1 MELKK
6 NPKYD
11 LQKQSGMLLNLG
23 LSISLLLV
31 IVAFEWR
38 SYDDQGLLDLGQV
51 EDDFE
56 DIMEIPPTEQ
66 PPPPPPK
73 VQLPEIVEVPDEEE
87 IEEEIEVELD
97 VEVTEETVVEDI
109 VFEEAPE
116 EEEVDEVF
124 TIVED
129 QPQFPGGMPAFY
141 KFVSDKMKY
150 PAQARRM
157 GIEGRVFVQF
167 VVDKDGSVTE
177 VKAVKGIGAGCD
189 EEAERVLRS
198 SPKFKA
204 GKQRGRPV
212 KVRMVLPIIFKLNN

>member
-6 NPKYD
+6 NPQAD
-11 LQKQSGMLLNLG
+11 LSKKAGMFLNLG
-23 LSISLLLV
+23 LTLSLALT
-31 IVAFEWR
+31 IAAFEYR
-38 SYDDQGLLDLGQV
+38 SYDDSGLVDLGQV

-56 DIMEIPPTEQ
+56 DIMEIPPTQQ

-97 VEVTEETVVEDI
+97 VEVTEETVVEEI
-109 VFEEAPE
+109 VFEEAPME
-116 EEEVDEVF
+116 EEIEEVF
-124 TIVED
+124 TIVEN
-129 QPQFPGGMPAFY
+129 QPEFPGGMPAFY
-141 KFVSDKMKY
+141 KFVSDNMKY

-189 EEAERVLRS
+189 EEAERVLRM
-198 SPKFKA
+198 SPKFQP
-204 GKQRGRPV
+204 GKQRGRSV
-212 KVRMVLPIIFKLNN
+212 KVRMVLPIIFKLSN